1 MGAFFAILR
10 NPVFLLMLISLALLW
25 YYYQRVMGTFLA
37 YTKAREVNDR
47 KEKRSKNLWLEYE
60 NWRELQRNEL
70 PKLSLEGIYDLQV
83 KERAQE
89 EILTQL
95 QSMDADQP
103 EVKAWRLSL
112 QDAKLSVLEQRKKIQ
127 KCEEE
132 WASMQNRFPYSL
144 LIGLLNL
151 KV

>member
-1 MGAFFAILR
+1 MGAFFALLR
-10 NPVFLLMLISLALLW
+10 NPVVILMLVSLILLY
-25 YYYQRVMGTFLA
+25 YYYQRVMGTFVA

-47 KEKRSKNLWLEYE
+47 KEKRANNLWSEYE
-60 NWRELQRNEL
+60 HWRETQRNEL
-70 PKLSLEGIYDLQV
+70 PKLSLEGIFDLQV

-89 EILTQL
+89 EILSQL
-95 QSMDADQP
+95 QAIDGDEP

-127 KCEEE
+127 KCEAD
-132 WASMQNRFPYSL
+132 WNAMQSRFPYNF

-151 KV
+151 QV